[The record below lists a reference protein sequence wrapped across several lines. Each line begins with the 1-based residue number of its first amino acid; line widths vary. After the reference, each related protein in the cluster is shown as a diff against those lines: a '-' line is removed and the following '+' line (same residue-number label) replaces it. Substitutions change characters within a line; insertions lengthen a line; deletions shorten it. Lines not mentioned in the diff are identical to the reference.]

1 MKLFSRILPDQLKCF
16 QVLDSQGYLWLPYD
30 LVEVIKLIGVTCKHF
45 FFKKLLCHSFHV
57 ISSALLSF
65 FPY

>member
-30 LVEVIKLIGVTCKHF
+30 LVEAIKLIGETFGLMTGFEPWTLESRVLTARP
-45 FFKKLLCHSFHV
+45 S
-57 ISSALLSF
+57 
-65 FPY
+65 